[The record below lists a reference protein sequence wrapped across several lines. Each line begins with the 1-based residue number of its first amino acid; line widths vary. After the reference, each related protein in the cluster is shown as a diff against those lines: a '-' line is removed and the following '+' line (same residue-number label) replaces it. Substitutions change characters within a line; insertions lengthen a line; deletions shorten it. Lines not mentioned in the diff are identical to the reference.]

1 MDVKKMVELQVNIFN
16 MLKKSIDNDHLSH
29 AYLFYGPNGTGKKE
43 MAFALSCLLYGVDLD
58 SPEGKQITEGKH
70 LNVEY
75 IAKEEGKTAV
85 SKEQILSIQDEFS
98 KTSLV
103 SGKRIYIVDGLDTAT
118 KQAQN
123 SLLKFIEEPSGEY
136 VGIFLA
142 TELSDVLST
151 IQSRCEIVYF
161 KPISNEDLIN
171 ELKNNW
177 VDPLDSALA
186 SSLTNSIDEALEIV
200 KSDDFLKTKEIFLRL
215 IELKSDFEG
224 VEFFSEN
231 VEYFIEKSRLEML
244 INFVLLYLRDVNLL
258 SKDNN
263 NLILAPLYDK
273 IVSAK
278 SNRKYNYKAKYE
290 MVLDLMNKLDRNVT
304 AKNVFFELVNT
315 ILK

>member
-75 IAKEEGKTAV
+75 IAKEDGKTAV

-200 KSDDFLKTKEIFLRL
+200 KSDDFLKTKEVFLRL

>member
-244 INFVLLYLRDVNLL
+244 INFVLLYLRDINLL